1 MNLPDETAAPAPRVS
16 IVIPA
21 RDSEATLGDTLRA
34 LGPQLPAGAAELI
47 VVDNGSTDAT
57 AAVARDAGATV
68 IEEPTPGPAAA
79 RNAGLRAA
87 RGDIIAHV
95 DADTVPSSRWLAAI
109 AAPFADP
116 TVVLV
121 AGRNVSYP
129 PQTAAER
136 YIAASGL
143 IESERAVTR
152 PHLPFAPSMNMAVRR
167 DAALGIGGW
176 SEDLA
181 TGEDVD
187 FSFRLCRDA
196 GCAIAYAPAAI
207 VLHRNRSTDDGLRR
221 QARTYGEGAAALY
234 RKYPDEIGFT
244 SRILATLAGQLALR
258 GVRPAWLRVA
268 RLRGGS
274 SEEELEFARYHRTWT
289 WSYWGG
295 FALRYW
301 RAGS

>member
-1 MNLPDETAAPAPRVS
+1 MRPPRF
-16 IVIPA
+16 A
-21 RDSEATLGDTLRA
+21 C
-34 LGPQLPAGAAELI
+34 
-47 VVDNGSTDAT
+47 
-57 AAVARDAGATV
+57 DAGATV

-87 RGDIIAHV
+87 VGDIIAHV

-109 AAPFADP
+109 VAPFADP

-167 DAALGIGGW
+167 DAALVIGGW

-187 FSFRLCRDA
+187 FSFRLCQDA
-196 GCAIAYAPAAI
+196 GCAIRTHP
-207 VLHRNRSTDDGLRR
+207 RRSCCTGTVDRRGLRR
-221 QARTYGEGAAALY
+221 QAWTYGEGAAALY

-295 FALRYW
+295 FGVLRYW

>member
-1 MNLPDETAAPAPRVS
+1 MGAAPV
-16 IVIPA
+16 
-21 RDSEATLGDTLRA
+21 
-34 LGPQLPAGAAELI
+34 ELI

-57 AAVARDAGATV
+57 AAVAREAGATV
-68 IEEPTPGPAAA
+68 IEESTPGPAAA
-79 RNAGLRAA
+79 RNAGLRLA
-87 RGDIIAHV
+87 RGDVIAHV
-95 DADTVPSSRWLAAI
+95 DADTVPSSRWLASI

-116 TVVLV
+116 AVVLV

-152 PHLPFAPSMNMAVRR
+152 PHFPFAPSMNMAVRR

-176 SEDLA
+176 SEDLT

-196 GCAIAYAPAAI
+196 GCAISYAPAAI
-207 VLHRNRSTDDGLRR
+207 VLHRNRATDEGLRR
-221 QARTYGEGAAALY
+221 QAWTYGEGAAALY

-244 SRILATLAGQLALR
+244 ARIVTTLAGQLALR

-289 WSYWGG
+289 WAYWGG
-295 FALRYW
+295 FAGRYW
-301 RAGS
+301 RPGS